1 LCNHGWE
8 GLATVAMSQALSDKR
23 SIECIELSGGGDDES
38 VKYSKNR
45 AGRSIV
51 NSLVLNTPDG
61 LALALSEWSVAA
73 PRGLVVVVHGLGE
86 HAARYGH
93 VAAALNAAGWSV
105 FAHDQRGHGRSGGLR
120 GTLPRADALLE
131 DLALVLDHAPETGGP
146 RVLLGHSMGG
156 AVAARFVAE
165 ALAPHPAS
173 WSRPVQGLALSSPAL
188 AARLSAWQRWQL
200 AIGERLLPDLAQ
212 RNGIDPLGLSH
223 DEAAVAAYVADP
235 LVHDRISARLARF
248 ILDAGEHV
256 RAAAPRWALP
266 TLLMWGG
273 ADRVVDPAG
282 SRAFAA
288 AAPPGVLTAW
298 EFEAMRHEIFNETER
313 EGVLMRLVQWLD
325 RL

>member
-1 LCNHGWE
+1 MLH
-8 GLATVAMSQALSDKR
+8 
-23 SIECIELSGGGDDES
+23 
-38 VKYSKNR
+38 
-45 AGRSIV
+45 
-51 NSLVLNTPDG
+51 TPDG
-61 LALALSEWSVAA
+61 LALALAEWPVPV

-93 VAAALNAAGWSV
+93 VARALNAAGWSV
-105 FAHDQRGHGRSGGLR
+105 LAYDQRGHGRSGGPR
-120 GTLPRADALLE
+120 GRLPRADGLLE
-131 DLALVLDHAPETGGP
+131 DLALVLDHAPHTGGP

-165 ALAPHPAS
+165 ALSARPAG
-173 WSRPVQGLALSSPAL
+173 WSRSVQGLVLSSPAL

-200 AIGERLLPDLAQ
+200 AIGERFLPDLAQ
-212 RNGIDPLGLSH
+212 RNGIDPRGLSH
-223 DEAAVAAYVADP
+223 DGAAVAAYVADP

-248 ILDAGEHV
+248 VLDAGEHV

-266 TLLMWGG
+266 MLLMWGG
-273 ADRVVDPAG
+273 ADSLVDPAG

-288 AAPPGVLTAW
+288 AAPAAVVSAW

>member
-1 LCNHGWE
+1 MASRRLHT
-8 GLATVAMSQALSDKR
+8 A
-23 SIECIELSGGGDDES
+23 
-38 VKYSKNR
+38 
-45 AGRSIV
+45 
-51 NSLVLNTPDG
+51 DG
-61 LALALSEWSVAA
+61 LALALWEWPAPS

-86 HAARYGH
+86 HAGRYDH
-93 VAAALNAAGWSV
+93 VARALNAAGWSV
-105 FAHDQRGHGRSGGLR
+105 LAPDQRGHGRSGGPR
-120 GTLPRADALLE
+120 GRLLHANSLLE
-131 DLALVLDHAPETGGP
+131 DLAQVLDHAPATGGP

-165 ALAPHPAS
+165 ALAPRPAA

-200 AIGERLLPDLAQ
+200 AVGERLLPDLAQ
-212 RNGIDPLGLSH
+212 RNGIDPRGLSH
-223 DEAAVAAYVADP
+223 DEAAVAAYRADP

-248 ILDAGEHV
+248 ILDAGEQA

-273 ADRVVDPAG
+273 ADPVVDPAG

-288 AAPPGVLTAW
+288 AAPPGLLTAW
-298 EFEAMRHEIFNETER
+298 EFEALRHEIFNETER